1 MKTKLFL
8 LLTAGLFC
16 CFACSKEFDNPEN
29 DLDPALKSGIAGVG
43 TIVTETVHSSALEGN
58 LAGLP
63 ADRNVKIYLPK
74 SYETSPE
81 KRFPVIYFLHGVP
94 SLESMLMEPAPFEI
108 FFQVAQLQARV
119 DFPESGFENWVNDL
133 IDNGGMREVIIV
145 MPDARTL
152 FGPCIY
158 QNSELLGNFED
169 YMVNDVVNYID
180 AHYRTIPHFN
190 WRALTGHCAGGYG
203 ALQIAMKYPHV
214 FRNVGGLSPAHFP
227 EPTMLAMAGIMPMED
242 ALWESYGAPAGPMPY
257 NPFQPFKFAN
267 NTAYAL
273 AQAWLPNLSNPPY
286 YCDLPFTYVDG
297 NAEII
302 PELMAKVDAQSLFAL
317 AAVNVNGLKK
327 LKSIY
332 FDCGEN
338 DDLGMYEPNV
348 MFHEH
353 LETLKIK
360 HNFESYPGTHL
371 SNLYERLGKLWV
383 ELSNDF
389 PKEE

>member
-1 MKTKLFL
+1 MKTKFFL

-16 CFACSKEFDNPEN
+16 CIACSKVFENQEN
-29 DLDPALKSGIAGVG
+29 DMGPALKSGIAGVG
-43 TIVTETVHSSALEGN
+43 TIVTETVHSPALEGN

-63 ADRNVKIYLPK
+63 AARNVKIYLPK
-74 SYETSPE
+74 SYETCPE
-81 KRFPVIYFLHGVP
+81 KQFPVIYFLHGVP
-94 SLESMLMEPAPFEI
+94 SLESMLTEPAPFEI

-119 DFPESGFENWVNDL
+119 DFPELGFENWINDL
-133 IDNGGMREVIIV
+133 MENGGMREVIIV

-169 YMVNDVVNYID
+169 YIVKDVVSYID
-180 AHYRTIPHFN
+180 SHYRTIPHFN
-190 WRALTGHCAGGYG
+190 WRAVTGHCAGGYG
-203 ALQIAMKYPHV
+203 ALQIAMKHPHV
-214 FRNVGGLSPAHFP
+214 FRRVGALSPAHFP
-227 EPTMLAMAGIMPMED
+227 EPTWLAIAGFMTMED
-242 ALWESYGAPAGPMPY
+242 ALWEEYGAPAGPMPY
-257 NPFQPFKFAN
+257 DPFQPFKFVN

-286 YCDLPFTYVDG
+286 YCDLPFMYVEG
-297 NAEII
+297 QPVII
-302 PELMAKVDAQSLFAL
+302 PELMGKVNAQSLFAL
-317 AAVNVNGLKK
+317 AGANVNGLKK
-327 LKSIY
+327 LKTIY

-353 LETLKIK
+353 LLSLKIK
-360 HNFESYPGTHL
+360 HEFETYGGTHI

-383 ELSNDF
+383 ELSNGF
-389 PKEE
+389 PAK